1 MCAACP
7 AESTA
12 LRSVLGVAC
21 ILSVV
26 DDIVEPR
33 GDDRRQRGTPKPM
46 PQELQPSEI
55 RKPLLTLAIPT
66 YNRAGCLKELLSVLA
81 EQLKDERRVEL
92 IVSDNGSP
100 DETPSV
106 VQDFLNRGLRA
117 RYIRNAQNIGP
128 DANFLQC
135 FEQALGKYVWLF
147 SDDDLIVPGGIA
159 KILSYCG
166 AAEYD
171 LIWVSAYPFGEFHKP
186 HAFETRGDAIEIS
199 DPRAYIKRINVF
211 FTFITGNIIN
221 KETVLGAGAKPFA
234 SLVGTGLMQLG
245 WTYTAL
251 NRFACGLYIREKLI
265 AVRENATGGYKL
277 FQVFGPALATI
288 TKGWLE
294 SANLGRIVMNGTL
307 QRFWPLML
315 LQYKKNSI
323 AFTDE
328 EDPRSVLTPLFKDN
342 IRYWVF
348 LYPVIVLPSSLAAV
362 WVFVIRILN
371 RLDKA
376 AGFPMLNWGVSGNG
390 AGQPSGNR

>member
-1 MCAACP
+1 M
-7 AESTA
+7 
-12 LRSVLGVAC
+12 
-21 ILSVV
+21 
-26 DDIVEPR
+26 
-33 GDDRRQRGTPKPM
+33 PK
-46 PQELQPSEI
+46 EQPTETT
-55 RKPLLTLAIPT
+55 KPLLTIAIPT
-66 YNRAGCLKELLSVLA
+66 YNRAGYLKELLSVLA
-81 EQLKDERRVEL
+81 DQLRDEPRVEL
-92 IVSDNGSP
+92 IISDNASP

-106 VQDFLNRGLRA
+106 VQDFVVRGLRV

-135 FEQALGKYVWLF
+135 FEQARGKYVWLF
-147 SDDDLIVPGGIA
+147 SDDDLIIPGGLA

-166 AAEYD
+166 TAEYD
-171 LIWVSAYPFGEFHKP
+171 LIWVSAYPFGKFHKP
-186 HAFETRGDAIEIS
+186 HAFKTRGDPIEIF
-199 DPRAYIKRINVF
+199 DPKAYIKRINVF

-221 KETVLGAGAKPFA
+221 KDTVLGAGPKPFP

-265 AVRENATGGYKL
+265 AVRENTTGGYKL

-288 TKGWLE
+288 TKSWLE
-294 SANLGRIVMNGTL
+294 SANLGRIVINGTL

-315 LQYKKNSI
+315 LQYKHNAI

-328 EDPRSVLTPLFKDN
+328 DDPRSVLAPLFKDN

-348 LYPVIVLPSSLAAV
+348 LYPVIVLPSSLATI

-371 RLDKA
+371 QFDKA
-376 AGFPMLNWGVSGNG
+376 AGFPMLYWGVSGDG
-390 AGQPSGNR
+390 ASRPRENR